1 MNSTIVILVFGTLIF
16 GLFAFFIILYVM
28 LQKRKQHRHML
39 ETQEL
44 QHKFKEELLQSR
56 LEVQEQ
62 SLRYF
67 SEEIHD
73 NIGQVLSLVKLHMYK
88 ISQQADSKV
97 VSESA
102 VQGTELLT
110 KAIADLRTISQ
121 TANGSFVQGSDLL
134 DILRKETG
142 YVAAAKSI
150 QCELVVSG
158 NPVVLP
164 QEQQLLIFRI
174 VQESMANAIKHG
186 NATEIEISV
195 AYEPQMFN
203 LSVADNGYGFELPEN
218 GKPTGLGLINMNNRA
233 QLLNGNFT
241 IRSKEGEG
249 TIVNLQIPMA

>member
-1 MNSTIVILVFGTLIF
+1 MSSSVVILIFGTLILS
-16 GLFAFFIILYVM
+16 LFTFFIILYIM
-28 LQKRKQHRHML
+28 LQKRRQHRHIM

-44 QHKFKEELLQSR
+44 EYKFKEELLQSR
-56 LEVQEQ
+56 IEVQEQ

-88 ISQQADSKV
+88 ISQQADNKV
-97 VSESA
+97 ITESA

-121 TANGSFVQGSDLL
+121 TANGSFVLGSDLL
-134 DILRKETG
+134 DILRKEAG
-142 YVAAAKSI
+142 YVASAKGML
-150 QCELVVSG
+150 CELTVSG
-158 NPVVLP
+158 TPVVLQ

-174 VQESMANAIKHG
+174 VQESMANALKHG
-186 NATEIEISV
+186 NATKIDITV
-195 AYEPQMFN
+195 GYEPQRFS
-203 LSVADNGYGFELPEN
+203 LSVADNGYGFTMPEG
-218 GKPTGLGLINMNNRA
+218 GKPNGLGLINMTNRA
-233 QLLNGNFT
+233 RLLNGNFT